1 MGESQGHRGADA
13 GPASPGLMPRS
24 IWPLLVLAVAAA
36 AALYSGLSRYGSFEM
51 LVDSRDML
59 MAYVQRHYA
68 LALATY
74 MAAWGLLALLAMP
87 GGLLLTMAGGFLF
100 GAGTATA
107 ATVLS
112 ATLGG
117 CVLFLGVR
125 TSLGQALRSGAGPW
139 LARFSRGF
147 NGNAAS
153 YLLFLRFVPLFP
165 FWLVNLAPAI
175 LGARFVPF
183 AWTTLVGIVPGT
195 FAHALAGSGL
205 EGVIADR
212 KQAYADCIAAGLAD
226 CRLDI
231 RATQLIT
238 PEILVAFGLLGLLA
252 LLPVAW
258 KVWRRTAR
266 RPVAVGAS
274 GA

>member
-1 MGESQGHRGADA
+1 MGESQGHRAADA
-13 GPASPGLMPRS
+13 RSASPVVTPRRV
-24 IWPLLVLAVAAA
+24 WLLLLLAVAAI
-36 AALYSGLSRYGSFEM
+36 AALYSSISRYGSFQM

-59 MAYVQRHYA
+59 IAYVERHYG

-74 MAAWGLLALLAMP
+74 MAAWGLLALLALP

-100 GAGTATA
+100 GAATATV

-117 CVLFLGVR
+117 CGLFLAVR
-125 TSLGQALRSGAGPW
+125 TSLGQALRARAGPW
-139 LARFSRGF
+139 LTRFSRGF
-147 NGNAAS
+147 DDNAAS

-212 KQAYADCIAAGLAD
+212 KQVYADCIAAGLAD

-231 RATQLIT
+231 RASQLIT
-238 PEILVAFGLLGLLA
+238 PEILFAFGLLGLLA